1 MFVNRYKNGSLEY
14 KVMAKINQI
23 YGELKRVISVKRAI
37 EVVDEYSDM
46 RKEMKEKKVE
56 KYLINKYDFIPTTF
70 ESWIYYKLTDISKG
84 GSIDRFKNFM
94 DDHHEEITLLHNEYK
109 KVFAIADSKADEY
122 YDELLKR
129 ELLRIASIDR
139 ARQLNMKDLQREL
152 KPFLLVNKQTM
163 SWDDIHEFYKHNVK
177 STKPVLSTTNKW
189 QKEEKEQQPPTAENK
204 EKRKRKPKK
213 SEPTSWWAANFKD
226 VSPWKSIMKVQDYG
240 KRIGWDSLKI
250 EEQTYRNGFVSFNMR
265 EQKKLMRHHVYPRY
279 TFVLDYFF
287 PGRFMYLLAIN
298 VNTRKAFFA
307 IPDEVQ
313 KRGNVW
319 YVPDNPK
326 VSTVSAINSLKHLMS
341 LTPVKGLIMDNE
353 PAWQNVFH
361 AFCNSQGIQWRHEH
375 KNKFGDVVQ
384 TNEERRGN
392 HSTTAIIDRLIRTLR
407 TMNYNLGNKLDI
419 DPETLQHLI
428 DEYNNSPHSTLTR
441 LLKRPTT
448 PNEVNASVYLE
459 NRVVTELMKENLLTE
474 MQDGYEVNGRV
485 RVFNDASSFDKLK
498 PKLLP
503 GKWDVVGK
511 KDGLIRLKQGENE
524 ILVNRWMIK
533 T

>member
-1 MFVNRYKNGSLEY
+1 MFSNRYKDGTPEFVVM
-14 KVMAKINQI
+14 KVMNNI
-23 YGELKRVISVKRAI
+23 YATMKKAYTNKQRM
-37 EVVDEYSDM
+37 EVVDEFKDM
-46 RKEMKEKKVE
+46 MTPMSKAKLKKE
-56 KYLINKYDFIPTTF
+56 LLSLYDFIPSMF
-70 ESWIYYKLTDISKG
+70 EQWIHDKLTDKFYG
-84 GSIDRFKNFM
+84 GSYDRFINFM
-94 DDHHEEITLLHNEYK
+94 NEHVNDLKILHNEYL
-109 KVFAIADSKADEY
+109 KVKGSSDGISREQ

-129 ELLRIASIDR
+129 ELLKLAS
-139 ARQLNMKDLQREL
+139 LNDAKEQNKKGMQNMLYS
-152 KPFLLVNKQTM
+152 FLLVNQQTM
-163 SWDDIHEFYKHNVK
+163 TWDEIVKFYNRNRANKVRRVILTRNMIDENTERESITHGVK
-177 STKPVLSTTNKW
+177 LSDAKLNEQQNDSINTNKW
-189 QKEEKEQQPPTAENK
+189 LSNT
-204 EKRKRKPKK
+204 
-213 SEPTSWWAANFKD
+213 
-226 VSPWKSIMKVQDYG
+226 PWKSKIKLMDYG
-240 KRIGWDSLKI
+240 KRVGWSSEKI
-250 EEQTYRNGFVSFNMR
+250 ESATDDIGRDTFNMK

-279 TFVLDYFF
+279 TFVFDYFF

-307 IPDEVQ
+307 IPDEIQ

-319 YVPDNPK
+319 YTPDNPK
-326 VSTVSAINSLKHLMS
+326 PSTVSAINSLKHLMS

-353 PAWQNVFH
+353 PAWQNDFH

-375 KNKFGDVVQ
+375 KNKIGDVIQ
-384 TNEERRGN
+384 TNEESRGN

-407 TMNYNLGNKLDI
+407 TMNYNLGNRLDI
-419 DPETLQHLI
+419 DPGTLQQLI